1 MVTVHVERTPRR
13 VLSRGTL
20 SSVAARGFGSV
31 PPPALVLAGIV
42 SVQLGASLAKGL
54 FPVAGAAGVVAIR
67 LVFAAVILLLAWRPS
82 LRMSGRAWLTVGAF
96 GLVLGVMNLSF
107 YEALN
112 RIPLGV
118 VVTIE
123 FLGPLTVALLGS
135 RRWMDGVWALLA
147 AGGVALL
154 TEGGGRLSWLG
165 VGFALAA
172 ATCWGCYIYLTVK
185 VGERTSGGS
194 GLAIAMAIGGLVV
207 APFGIAGSGS
217 ALWQPSVLLA
227 GLGIALLSS
236 VVPYSLELEAL
247 RTIPPR
253 LFGVLMSLE
262 PAVGALCGL
271 VVLGQSLGAA
281 QWVAVCLVVLAS
293 VGASR
298 TSSSAPAAEA

>member
-1 MVTVHVERTPRR
+1 
-13 VLSRGTL
+13 
-20 SSVAARGFGSV
+20 
-31 PPPALVLAGIV
+31 
-42 SVQLGASLAKGL
+42 
-54 FPVAGAAGVVAIR
+54 
-67 LVFAAVILLLAWRPS
+67 
-82 LRMSGRAWLTVGAF
+82 
-96 GLVLGVMNLSF
+96 MNLSF

-135 RRWMDGVWALLA
+135 RRWHHSLWALLA

-154 TEGGGRLSWLG
+154 TEGGGKLSVVG
-165 VGFALAA
+165 VGFALSAA
-172 ATCWGCYIYLTVK
+172 ACWACYIYLSAK

-207 APFGIAGSGS
+207 APFGIAESGS
-217 ALWQPSVLLA
+217 ALLHPSVLAA

-271 VVLGQSLGAA
+271 FVLGQSLRPA

-298 TSSSAPAAEA
+298 TSSSTPAAEV